1 MISLGTGGVTGVYYP
16 TGGGICRVVNKFRE
30 KHGIRFVL
38 EATSG
43 SVANI
48 SRVMDNSL
56 DLGIAQSNWI
66 YHRYNAD
73 NKNTPN
79 QASLGELNRQQKTPQ
94 LSSLRSLLV
103 LYPKYFTVIVPKN
116 SIISRL
122 DDIRGKRI
130 SIGTVGSS
138 LRATMNDLLIK
149 KGWQREDFSK
159 VLALGAAVQAS
170 ALCDG
175 EIDVM
180 IYTVGHPSGATREA
194 TQDCES
200 RLIAIQGAAIE
211 QLLKENAYYR
221 WAKIPGSI
229 YRGNI
234 KSIPTFGVNAIF
246 FTSAHLPEEVAYAL
260 VKTILEQLDEF
271 RGLHPAFARLDP
283 EQMVKGPFA
292 APLHRGAL
300 RYFKEVGLMSAD

>member
-1 MISLGTGGVTGVYYP
+1 MKNLKVKKSLILLPWFLESCLICAAALAQEQVVSLGTGGVTGVYYP
-16 TGGGICRVVNKFRE
+16 TGRWICRVVNKFRE
-30 KHGIRFVL
+30 KHGLRCVL

-48 SRVMDNSL
+48 SCLKDNSL

-66 YHRYNAD
+66 YQRYNAD

-79 QASLGELNRQQKTPQ
+79 QAFLRGLNRQQKTPQ
-94 LSSLRSLLV
+94 LSSLRTLLV
-103 LYPKYFTVIVPKN
+103 LYPEYFTVIVPKN
-116 SIISRL
+116 STIRSL

-149 KGWQREDFSK
+149 KGRKKEDFSK
-159 VLALGAAVQAS
+159 VIALGAAEQAS

-180 IYTVGHPSGATREA
+180 IYTVGHPSGAAREA

-200 RLIAIQGAAIE
+200 RLIAIQGPAIE

-221 WAKIPGSI
+221 WAKIPGSL

-246 FTSAHLPEEVAYAL
+246 YQRTVTRRSCLCPS
-260 VKTILEQLDEF
+260 KDSF
-271 RGLHPAFARLDP
+271 RAIG
-283 EQMVKGPFA
+283 
-292 APLHRGAL
+292 
-300 RYFKEVGLMSAD
+300 